1 MGWVIYAT
9 EIGELPVYRRE
20 SVMSIARGK
29 QKTASSA
36 EDFIG
41 VKKEKM

>member
-1 MGWVIYAT
+1 MGWVISAT
-9 EIGELPVYRRE
+9 EKAALMNYRRE

-41 VKKEKM
+41 VKKKKM